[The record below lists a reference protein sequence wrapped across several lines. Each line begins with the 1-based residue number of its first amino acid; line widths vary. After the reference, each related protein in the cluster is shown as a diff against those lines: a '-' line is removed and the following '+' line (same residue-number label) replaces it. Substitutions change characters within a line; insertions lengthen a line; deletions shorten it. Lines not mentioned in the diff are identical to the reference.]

1 MVRRLAV
8 MNKLCQGGEGRRK
21 LPHWGVLE
29 RTAQA
34 CHDPLLDHRHTPS
47 LATMPQY
54 PSSTAIKHTV
64 LSIIQ
69 QPERNV
75 GRRMHLSTEWG
86 GGHSVV

>member
-1 MVRRLAV
+1 MSGR
-8 MNKLCQGGEGRRK
+8 GGQEEA
-21 LPHWGVLE
+21 P
-29 RTAQA
+29 
-34 CHDPLLDHRHTPS
+34 PLGGSREDSSGLSRPPLDHRHTPS